1 MKPIILFRKGFSDDE
16 ELEAAKQHFDVV
28 ESRCAIPKDSL
39 VIGRYSVLPY
49 YKELQNDVEYLGGS
63 MLTSFRSHNYIAD
76 MRNWYMDLQG
86 HTPKTWFSLAEVP
99 RDRGPYVLKGATNSK
114 KQQWKTHMF
123 AETWE
128 DASRVEGILR
138 RDGLLGSQDI
148 YIRRFVPLRSF
159 GNSIG
164 GMPIT
169 EEYRFFFYKTTELAS
184 GFYWSEHYETAE
196 EHGLNPDLVPRDWLN
211 DMTAT
216 VADHVDFF
224 VIDVART
231 ESGRWIVIELND
243 AQMSGLSM
251 CNPKHLYSN
260 LQLALSKENV

>member
-1 MKPIILFRKGFSDDE
+1 MKPVILFRKGFSDEE
-16 ELEAAKQHFDVV
+16 ELQAARDNFTVV

-49 YKELQNDVEYLGGS
+49 YKELQTDVEYLGGT
-63 MLTSFRSHNYIAD
+63 MLTPFRSHNYIAD

-86 HTPKTWFSLAEVP
+86 NTPKTWFSLAEVP
-99 RDRGPYVLKGATNSK
+99 RDKGPYVLKGATNSK

-128 DASRVEGILR
+128 DASRIEGLLR
-138 RDGLLGSQDI
+138 RDGLLGNQDI

-159 GNSIG
+159 GTSIG

-184 GFYWSEHYETAE
+184 GFYWSEHYEIAE
-196 EHGLNPDLVPRDWLN
+196 EHGLNSSLVPKDWLN
-211 DMTAT
+211 EMAET
-216 VADHVDFF
+216 VSDHVDFF

-231 ESGRWIVIELND
+231 ETGRWIVVELND

-251 CNPKHLYSN
+251 CNPESLYSN
-260 LQLALSKENV
+260 LAKALKEDS